1 MFGDDDALTKA
12 LTQLGW
18 VQAKSIQ
25 VVCASAEGRLSALP
39 DAAARLV
46 AQRPDVLVT
55 QSSPGIRALLATKS
69 PIPIVMSSP
78 DPVGEGF
85 VTSLASPGGRLTGV
99 ADLSLEL
106 ASKRI
111 QLLKDLD
118 PDFRKIAVLYRAG
131 GDATFLARL
140 TGQLDEAARIQGV
153 AWTVYYHQTEP
164 ENIDSVFQT
173 VKNAGFNYLYVVA
186 TTFSIGHR
194 KLIGEM
200 GVKHG
205 LRLLAE
211 HPQFAIDGA
220 LLSYGVQND
229 SVQQAMSTQVDAV
242 LRGAKPEDLPIMR
255 VTKLHLVI
263 NGRTARELGVEV
275 PLSLMARADDIV
287 E

>member
-1 MFGDDDALTKA
+1 MH
-12 LTQLGW
+12 
-18 VQAKSIQ
+18 S
-25 VVCASAEGRLSALP
+25 
-39 DAAARLV
+39 AARLID
-46 AQRPDVLVT
+46 QLPDRLVT

-85 VTSLASPGGRLTGV
+85 VTSLSSPGGRLTGV

-118 PDFRKIAVLYRAG
+118 PGFQKIAVLYCAG

-140 TGQLDEAARIQGV
+140 TGQLDEAARSQGV
-153 AWTVYYHQTEP
+153 AWAVYNHQTDP
-164 ENIDSVFQT
+164 EHIDSMFQS
-173 VKNAGFNYLYVVA
+173 VKNDDFNFLYVVA
-186 TTFSIGHR
+186 TPFSIGHR

-205 LRLLAE
+205 LQLLAE
-211 HPQFAIDGA
+211 HTQFASDGA

-229 SVQQAMSTQVDAV
+229 LVQQAMSAQVDAV

-255 VTKLHLVI
+255 LTKLHLVI
-263 NGRTARELGVEV
+263 NARTARELGVEL
-275 PLSLMARADDIV
+275 PLSLTARAADVI